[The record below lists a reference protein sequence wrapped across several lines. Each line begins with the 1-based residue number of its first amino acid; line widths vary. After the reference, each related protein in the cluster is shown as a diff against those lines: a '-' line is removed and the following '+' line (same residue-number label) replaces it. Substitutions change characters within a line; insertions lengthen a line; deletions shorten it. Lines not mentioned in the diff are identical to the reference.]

1 MMVCIGVRLRLLDS
15 LTLDDDTILTS
26 MTGSSTGGGEGGST
40 GGVGRSSQSL
50 PLSSS
55 LSNVR

>member
-1 MMVCIGVRLRLLDS
+1 MVYIGVKLRLVDS
-15 LTLDDDTILTS
+15 LPPDDTILTS
-26 MTGSSTGGGEGGST
+26 MTGSRMGGGEGGST